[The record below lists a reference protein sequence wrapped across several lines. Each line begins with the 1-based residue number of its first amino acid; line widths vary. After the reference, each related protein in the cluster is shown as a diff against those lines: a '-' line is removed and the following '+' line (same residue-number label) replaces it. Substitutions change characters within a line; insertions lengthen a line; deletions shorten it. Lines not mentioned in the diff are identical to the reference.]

1 MARVLVVD
9 DDKNT
14 LKFVRLHLEEE
25 GYDVIEATD
34 GRDAL
39 KKLKILPCDIAV
51 VDVMMPFMDGISLT
65 KEIRNTYDIPIIIL
79 TAKDQIDD
87 KAVGFEAG
95 TDDYLTKPFETKELA
110 FRIKALLRRYVD
122 PESDNDPIRLGNV
135 LILHEN
141 YSIKIDTK
149 TIKLPLKEFELLYLL
164 AKNSQRVFS
173 REQIIENVW
182 DLDFEGDNRTVDVHI
197 KRLRQRF
204 SHLSV
209 PFSIRTVR
217 GVGYTLEMNQ

>member
-1 MARVLVVD
+1 MSRVLVVD
-9 DDKNT
+9 DDKNI
-14 LKFVRLHLEEE
+14 LNFVRLHLEEE
-25 GYDVIEATD
+25 GYDVIEAID

-39 KKLKILPCDIAV
+39 KKLESHPCDIAV

-65 KEIRNTYDIPIIIL
+65 REIRNTYDIPIIIL

-95 TDDYLTKPFETKELA
+95 TDDYLTKPFETKELV
-110 FRIKALLRRYVD
+110 FRIKALLRRYGV

-164 AKNSQRVFS
+164 AKNPQRTFT
-173 REQIIENVW
+173 REKIIENVW
-182 DLDFEGDNRTVDVHI
+182 DMDFAGDNRTVDVHI

>member
-65 KEIRNTYDIPIIIL
+65 KEIRNTYEIPIIIL

-135 LILHEN
+135 LIIHEN

>member
-1 MARVLVVD
+1 MFRIMIVD

-14 LKFVRLHLEEE
+14 LKFVRLHLEKE
-25 GYDVIEATD
+25 GYDVIEALD

-39 KKLKILPCDIAV
+39 KKLESHPCDIAV
-51 VDVMMPFMDGISLT
+51 VDIMMPFMDGISLT
-65 KEIRNTYDIPIIIL
+65 KEIRKTYDVPTIIL

-95 TDDYLTKPFETKELA
+95 TDDYLTKPFETKELV
-110 FRIKALLRRYVD
+110 FRIKALLRRYGK
-122 PESDNDPIRLGNV
+122 PGSDNDPLRLGNV
-135 LILHEN
+135 LIFNEN

-149 TIKLPLKEFELLYLL
+149 IIKLPLKEFELLYLL
-164 AKNSQRVFS
+164 AKHPQHVFS
-173 REQIIENVW
+173 REQIIEKIW
-182 DLDFEGDNRTVDVHI
+182 GMDFAGDNRTVDVHI
-197 KRLRQRF
+197 KRVRRRF

-217 GVGYTLEMNQ
+217 GVGYTLETDQ

>member
-39 KKLKILPCDIAV
+39 KKLKTLPCDIAV

-95 TDDYLTKPFETKELA
+95 TDDYLTKPFETKELV

-122 PESDNDPIRLGNV
+122 SESDNDPIRLGNI